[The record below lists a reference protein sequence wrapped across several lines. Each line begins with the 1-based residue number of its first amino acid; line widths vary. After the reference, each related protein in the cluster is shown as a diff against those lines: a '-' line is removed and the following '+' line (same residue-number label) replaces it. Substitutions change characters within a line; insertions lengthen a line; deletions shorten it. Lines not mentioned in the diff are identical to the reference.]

1 MLNLPLKDLEVK
13 AKNKGIK
20 DYKTMSIDKLLSV
33 LDASESVPKTYK
45 KIIILITYLKTQK
58 TCLG

>member
-13 AKNKGIK
+13 AKNKGVK

-33 LDASESVPKTYK
+33 LDASEKIKLPKT
-45 KIIILITYLKTQK
+45 
-58 TCLG
+58 

>member
-33 LDASESVPKTYK
+33 LDALESIPKT
-45 KIIILITYLKTQK
+45 
-58 TCLG
+58 